1 MELGSAARDETEEFS
16 LCQLAECAR
25 TVWFEKLGNRA
36 QQMKADVFI
45 EGWRRRLIGYEH
57 QRSVEQTERIEYF
70 LGFPD
75 AALLRPLF
83 RHLSS
88 SEEGA
93 HAQTVGARANAGQS
107 ASIGRLSAVSS
118 SSVGRN

>member
-83 RHLSS
+83 RHHFS

-107 ASIGRLSAVSS
+107 ASIGRLSAA
-118 SSVGRN
+118 VGWN

>member
-57 QRSVEQTERIEYF
+57 QRSV
-70 LGFPD
+70 
-75 AALLRPLF
+75 AASNRRSGLSISSDSLTLRSCARFSGTILAQ
-83 RHLSS
+83 RKGRTRKQW
-88 SEEGA
+88 E
-93 HAQTVGARANAGQS
+93 HALMLARAR
-107 ASIGRLSAVSS
+107 ASDDCPLL
-118 SSVGRN
+118 

>member
-70 LGFPD
+70 SDSLTLRSCARFSGTIL
-75 AALLRPLF
+75 AQRKGRTRKQWEHALMLARARASDDCPLI
-83 RHLSS
+83 S
-88 SEEGA
+88 SE
-93 HAQTVGARANAGQS
+93 
-107 ASIGRLSAVSS
+107 LL
-118 SSVGRN
+118 